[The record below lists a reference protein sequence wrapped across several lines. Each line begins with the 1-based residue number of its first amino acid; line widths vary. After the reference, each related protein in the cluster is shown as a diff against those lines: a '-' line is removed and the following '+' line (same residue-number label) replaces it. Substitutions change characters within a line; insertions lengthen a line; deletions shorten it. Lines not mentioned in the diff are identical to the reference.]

1 MKEISI
7 IIVTFNS
14 NQCIE
19 YCLDSIFNQGFKDYE
34 VIVVDNASKD
44 STKLILKNC
53 FPNIKLVENT
63 QNLGFSKAL
72 NQGIAAADGK
82 FILCLNDDVRLGRDF
97 LMNIHNTIQVNEDV
111 GAIQPKVLKSN
122 SRIDTAGIYLSAFR
136 RFHDIGSGETDGAE
150 FGKQRYV
157 FGACAAAA
165 LYRKEALESVKH
177 GAEYFDEDFFCLV
190 EDVDLSWRM
199 QKEGWKILYYPDAAC
214 THVGGVSRNHSKI
227 AQYFSMRNRY
237 LMILKNETLPGFLR
251 YFFTFFAY
259 DVWRNLHML
268 LVNSGYFLKVSWE
281 VVKLSPKM
289 VKKRLNKNINDST
302 IQGVK

>member
-19 YCLDSIFNQGFKDYE
+19 YCLDSIFNQGFNDYE

-44 STKLILKNC
+44 STKLILKNNY
-53 FPNIKLVENT
+53 PNIKLVENA

-72 NQGIAAADGK
+72 NQGIAVADCK
-82 FILCLNDDVRLGRDF
+82 FILCLNDDVKLKSDF
-97 LMNIHNTIQVNEDV
+97 LMNIYKTIQANEDV
-111 GAIQPKVLKSN
+111 GVVQPKVLKSK
-122 SRIDTAGIYLSAFR
+122 SRIDTAGIYLSTFR
-136 RFHDIGSGETDGAE
+136 RFNDIGNGEADGAE

-157 FGACAAAA
+157 FGACAASA
-165 LYRKEALESVKH
+165 LYRKEALETIRH

-199 QKEGWKILYYPDAAC
+199 QKRGWKILYYPDAAC

-227 AQYFSMRNRY
+227 SQYFNMRNRY

-251 YFFTFFAY
+251 YFFIFFAY
-259 DVWRNLHML
+259 DIWRNLYML
-268 LVNSGYFLKVSWE
+268 LVNYKYFLKASWE

-289 VKKRLNKNINDST
+289 VKKRLDKST
-302 IQGVK
+302 YDRKIKGI